1 MYTTLITAQELQALQ
16 QTPQPVL
23 LLDVRFDLNDATF
36 GQQVYDVGHIA
47 GAHYLHLDRELSG
60 VVSGHN
66 GRHPLPERKH
76 LAHWLRNHGL
86 NADTQVVIYDQG
98 STMFA
103 ARAWALLRWLGHEA
117 VAVLNGGLP
126 AWLRAGGGLSTEV
139 PAKPEATDWQTGES
153 LLQVVGA
160 DEVMANIQSQE
171 ALVVDARS
179 AERFDGEPHPLDKVS
194 GHIPRAANLFFQLN
208 LDAQQQFLSAE
219 ALQKLW
225 QAVAHG
231 KPLIHQCGSGVTACV
246 NLLAQKHAG
255 LGDGRL
261 YVGSWSEWTSDNT
274 RPIVTADSMAD

>member
-1 MYTTLITAQELQALQ
+1 MYTTLINANELQQLLQ
-16 QTPQPVL
+16 TDSRVL

-86 NADTQVVIYDQG
+86 TSDTQVVIYDQG
-98 STMFA
+98 SAMFA

-126 AWLRAGGGLSTEV
+126 AWLRAGGALSTEL
-139 PAKPEATDWQTGES
+139 PKQPEVTDWHAGDS
-153 LLQVVGA
+153 LLQVVSA

-194 GHIPRAANLFFQLN
+194 GHIPRAANLFFQQN
-208 LDAQQQFLSAE
+208 LDAQQLFFFFFF
-219 ALQKLW
+219 LQKLW

-261 YVGSWSEWTSDNT
+261 YVGSWSEWTSDNS
-274 RPIVTADSMAD
+274 RPVVMAE

>member
-1 MYTTLITAQELQALQ
+1 MCLFAG
-16 QTPQPVL
+16 TPRYL
-23 LLDVRFDLNDATF
+23 SAFCASLRIKLASFSCR
-36 GQQVYDVGHIA
+36 A
-47 GAHYLHLDRELSG
+47 GSETDKRLLHLDRELSG

-86 NADTQVVIYDQG
+86 TSDTQVVIYDQG
-98 STMFA
+98 SAMFA

-126 AWLRAGGGLSTEV
+126 AWLRAGGALSTEL
-139 PAKPEATDWQTGES
+139 PKQPEVTDWQAGDS
-153 LLQVVGA
+153 LLQVVSA

-194 GHIPRAANLFFQLN
+194 GHIPRAANLFFQQN

-261 YVGSWSEWTSDNT
+261 YVGSWSEWTSDNS
-274 RPIVTADSMAD
+274 RPIVMAE

>member
-1 MYTTLITAQELQALQ
+1 MYTTLINANELQQLLH
-16 QTPQPVL
+16 TDSRVL

-86 NADTQVVIYDQG
+86 TSRTQVVIYDQG
-98 STMFA
+98 SAMFA

-126 AWLRAGGGLSTEV
+126 AWLRAGGTLSTDLPKQPEV
-139 PAKPEATDWQTGES
+139 TDWQAGDS
-153 LLQVVGA
+153 LLQVVSA
-160 DEVMANIQSQE
+160 DDVMANIQSQE

-179 AERFDGEPHPLDKVS
+179 TERFDGEPHPLDKVS
-194 GHIPRAANLFFQLN
+194 GHIPRAANLFFQQY

-261 YVGSWSEWTSDNT
+261 YVGSWSEWTSDNS
-274 RPIVTADSMAD
+274 RPIVMAE

>member
-1 MYTTLITAQELQALQ
+1 MYTTLINANELQQLLH
-16 QTPQPVL
+16 TDSRVL
-23 LLDVRFDLNDATF
+23 MLDVRFDLNDATF

-47 GAHYLHLDRELSG
+47 GAQYLHLDRELSG

-86 NADTQVVIYDQG
+86 TSGTQVVIYDQG
-98 STMFA
+98 SAMFA

-126 AWLRAGGGLSTEV
+126 AWLRAGGTLSTDLPKQPEV
-139 PAKPEATDWQTGES
+139 TDWQAGDS
-153 LLQVVGA
+153 LLQVVNA
-160 DEVMANIQSQE
+160 DEVMANIQTQE

-179 AERFDGEPHPLDKVS
+179 AERFEGEPHPLDKVS
-194 GHIPRAANLFFQLN
+194 GHIPRAANLFFQQN
-208 LDAQQQFLSAE
+208 LDAQQLFLDAE

-261 YVGSWSEWTSDNT
+261 YVGSWSEWTSDNS
-274 RPIVTADSMAD
+274 RPIVMAE

>member
-86 NADTQVVIYDQG
+86 NANTQVVIYDQG

-126 AWLRAGGGLSTEV
+126 AWLRAGGSLSTEV

-153 LLQVVGA
+153 LLQVVSA
-160 DEVMANIQSQE
+160 DEVMPTFKAKRLWWWMRAVQS
-171 ALVVDARS
+171 ALM
-179 AERFDGEPHPLDKVS
+179 VS
-194 GHIPRAANLFFQLN
+194 RTHWIRCLGTF
-208 LDAQQQFLSAE
+208 
-219 ALQKLW
+219 
-225 QAVAHG
+225 
-231 KPLIHQCGSGVTACV
+231 
-246 NLLAQKHAG
+246 HAP
-255 LGDGRL
+255 
-261 YVGSWSEWTSDNT
+261 
-274 RPIVTADSMAD
+274 PICSSNSIWMRNNSF